1 MLRNI
6 YRAIVLSRTE
16 SAAIH
21 TANMLTQRT
30 LNDIGVSRY
39 DLVRASVEAVRKEF
53 EKADLEGANKAIRYP
68 NHGGLSSI
76 YRLFHTNR
84 SAEV

>member
-1 MLRNI
+1 MFRNI

-16 SAAIH
+16 SAAIY

-30 LNDIGVSRY
+30 LNDIGVSRHE
-39 DLVRASVEAVRKEF
+39 LVLASVEAVRNEF
-53 EKADLEGANKAIRYP
+53 EKADLERDNKAVRYP

-84 SAEV
+84 PA